1 MSFGPAMLAATAV
14 KTVGNIMQGEAQAGS
29 AKFNARVAQ
38 QNAVIAQQQGAAAE
52 AAQQRD
58 AARQIGTMIA
68 NYGSSGVQ
76 LDSGSPLDVLADSAR
91 MAELDR
97 LTIQYN
103 TRLKAAGYQVE
114 AQLQQNQATSA
125 RTSALFNAAGSAMGG
140 YSTYSNYKGTP
151 SGGSS
156 RIPIFGG

>member
-1 MSFGPAMLAATAV
+1 MSFEQALIAATAS
-14 KTVGNIMQGEAQAGS
+14 KAVGSIMQGEAQAGS

-58 AARQIGTMIA
+58 AARQIGTMLA

-76 LDSGSPLDVLADSAR
+76 VDAGSPLDVLADAAR

-103 TRLKAAGYQVE
+103 TRLKAAGYETE
-114 AQLQQNQATSA
+114 AQLQRSQASAA
-125 RTSALFNAAGSAMGG
+125 RTSALFNAAGAGMDG
-140 YSTYSNYKGTP
+140 YSTYSYYKGTP
-151 SGGSS
+151 SGGSA
-156 RIPIFGG
+156 RIPLFGG